1 MDRSHWAIRLAQ
13 ILAVFEDVKRDIS
26 RIALRGIETRTH
38 LDSTRT
44 GDLRLEKAD
53 QAGGRLPWC
62 RHRPFGAGACGVRR
76 LLPVCRPAGPENPS
90 SHRESLTKPGAI
102 SKPELQ

>member
-1 MDRSHWAIRLAQ
+1 MRL
-13 ILAVFEDVKRDIS
+13 ILRATLGADI
-26 RIALRGIETRTH
+26 APLGPAH
-38 LDSTRT
+38 V
-44 GDLRLEKAD
+44 
-53 QAGGRLPWC
+53 GG
-62 RHRPFGAGACGVRR
+62 RR